1 MKTKLVASALFFMS
15 LTFSYGHGPVKIEKT
30 PNPAVFN
37 LIYIG
42 EEILKMVIV
51 KVTDEK
57 GNMLAYRIIKSTKHF
72 SLPLNFANKRFG
84 RYFVTV
90 NAGAKSETQELIF
103 GIPEIISHRPKST
116 GIISHTSRLK
126 TGQYLVSIPQGQ
138 VAVARVTVYDEANNV
153 VFTRIKKAKNGAA
166 FLLNT
171 KYVQGS
177 TSIEVTNASK

>member
-90 NAGAKSETQELIF
+90 NAGAKS
-103 GIPEIISHRPKST
+103 
-116 GIISHTSRLK
+116 
-126 TGQYLVSIPQGQ
+126 
-138 VAVARVTVYDEANNV
+138 
-153 VFTRIKKAKNGAA
+153 
-166 FLLNT
+166 
-171 KYVQGS
+171 
-177 TSIEVTNASK
+177 